1 MLTMVPPAKPRIDAL
16 TSLRFFAAALIVLG
30 HAGEMGIP
38 GYQEHYPHL
47 FMYSQGVSFF
57 FVLSGFILY
66 LTYADIRGRT
76 LDRFFVAR
84 LARIWPA
91 HILAFLTVVWLLPPD
106 LIQGYPSKAWI
117 NVLMLQSV
125 LPTLDGYF
133 SYNDVSWSIST
144 ELFFYLMF
152 PVLLLILRKSRI
164 AVLALGAIFV
174 GGALSFAISRHLA
187 ISISATELT
196 AVPVLNIDPITR
208 VAEFIL
214 GMVTCYW
221 LEKVRVAPST
231 RTFRWHTLTLLELGA
246 LLLCFGFMFTT
257 SRVGLFTALPPQ
269 ALFYII
275 SSGSMLGF
283 AALIGMIYYSYLR
296 GQGLLTRLL
305 GLWPFVYLGEISFS
319 LYLFH
324 RIILRYI
331 AAENI
336 PVTYWR
342 FWAVALVV
350 AALSYEFWEKPWR
363 AVLNGGYKRLRKY
376 LSGAEFNHTRTI

>member
-1 MLTMVPPAKPRIDAL
+1 MVPVSKPRIDAL
-16 TSLRFFAAALIVLG
+16 TALRFFAAALIVLG

-38 GYQEHYPHL
+38 GYPEHYPHF

-66 LTYADIRGRT
+66 LTYSDIRGRT

-91 HILAFLTVVWLLPPD
+91 HILAFLTTIYLLPPD
-106 LIQGYPSKAWI
+106 LIQAVPGRAWI

-125 LPTLDGYF
+125 FPTLDTYF

-152 PVLLLILRKSRI
+152 PVLLIILRRSRV
-164 AVLALGAIFV
+164 AVLGLGALFV
-174 GGALSFAISRHLA
+174 AGALTFAIEGHLP

-231 RTFRWHTLTLLELGA
+231 RQFRLHTLTLLELGA
-246 LLLCFGFMFTT
+246 LLLCCGFMYVT
-257 SRVGLFTALPPQ
+257 SRTQFFGNLPPQ

-283 AALIGMIYYSYLR
+283 AALIAAIYYSYLR

-305 GLWPFVYLGEISFS
+305 GLAPFVYLGEISFS

-342 FWAVALVV
+342 FWGVALVV
-350 AALSYEFWEKPWR
+350 AALSYEFWEKPCR
-363 AVLNGGYKRLRKY
+363 AVLNGGYKRLKIK
-376 LSGAEFNHTRTI
+376 LAANALE

>member
-1 MLTMVPPAKPRIDAL
+1 MVPVSKPRIDAL

-30 HAGEMGIP
+30 HAGEISMP

-66 LTYADIRGRT
+66 LTYSDIRART
-76 LDRFFVAR
+76 FDRFFVAR

-91 HILAFLTVVWLLPPD
+91 HILTFLATIYVLPPTV
-106 LIQGYPSKAWI
+106 IEGYPDKAWL
-117 NVLMLQSV
+117 NVMMLQS
-125 LPTLDGYF
+125 LWPTLDGYF

-144 ELFFYLMF
+144 EFFFYLMF
-152 PVLLLILRKSRI
+152 PFLLVILRRSRLALLL
-164 AVLALGAIFV
+164 LGAVFV
-174 GGALSFAISRHLA
+174 AGALAFSIVKHLPSTIST
-187 ISISATELT
+187 TELT
-196 AVPVLNIDPITR
+196 AVPVLYINPITR

-231 RTFRWHTLTLLELGA
+231 RQFRWHALTMLELGA
-246 LLLCFGFMFTT
+246 LLLCFGFMYAT
-257 SRVGLFTALPPQ
+257 SRVGLLSSLPSQ
-269 ALFYII
+269 MVFYII
-275 SSGSMLGF
+275 SCGSMLGF
-283 AALIGMIYYSYLR
+283 AALIGMVYYSYLR

-305 GLWPFVYLGEISFS
+305 GLMPFVYLGEISFS

-331 AAENI
+331 ASANI

-342 FWAVALVV
+342 FWAVALVI
-350 AALSYEFWEKPWR
+350 AAISYEFWEKPWR
-363 AVLNGGYKRLRKY
+363 AVLNGGYKKLKRQLADRNKR
-376 LSGAEFNHTRTI
+376 GALYDV